1 MSLGKKGKKNIILAL
16 IVVCFV
22 LVCVMIYV
30 KKHSEP
36 QMENRIFENPFA
48 GVNEEI
54 DWQSGNYANEA
65 LEVDGYIYLY
75 KSRVELGMHD
85 HLDDLEKCGNNVI
98 YRLSPDGTYEEFYTF
113 DYGDA
118 IYYAVNSKLYYYAG
132 YFYIQIEN
140 RIYRINKDGTD
151 AQVIY
156 EDDNGYDCYR
166 TFGIR
171 DHYLLIA
178 SLREIYYVDL
188 DTWDWSKPMQFGN
201 MRRLIGVHYDFDV
214 ESNIGYFY
222 EDIIYGTGTEE
233 PEHISI
239 DGYGKQGVHNVS
251 VYDENGEKQ
260 RIADHV
266 YCINTYKG
274 NIFYAQR
281 VDDSVSIKYKSL
293 ESDDEGEVF
302 TVPLKKSCGV
312 VSLAINDN
320 YIIYDIGAY
329 SNYGY
334 QHEVLT
340 RVIWN
345 RQTGEIQQT
354 IEY

>member
-1 MSLGKKGKKNIILAL
+1 M
-16 IVVCFV
+16 
-22 LVCVMIYV
+22 
-30 KKHSEP
+30 
-36 QMENRIFENPFA
+36 
-48 GVNEEI
+48 
-54 DWQSGNYANEA
+54 
-65 LEVDGYIYLY
+65 
-75 KSRVELGMHD
+75 
-85 HLDDLEKCGNNVI
+85 I
-98 YRLSPDGTYEEFYTF
+98 YRLSPDGTYEEFYIF

-233 PEHISI
+233 PEHVSI
-239 DGYGKQGVHNVS
+239 DGYHGVHNLS

-302 TVPLKKSCGV
+302 TVPLKKS
-312 VSLAINDN
+312 
-320 YIIYDIGAY
+320 
-329 SNYGY
+329 
-334 QHEVLT
+334 
-340 RVIWN
+340 
-345 RQTGEIQQT
+345 
-354 IEY
+354 